1 MDLHYKV
8 LMTEAAW
15 QAVGEPEQFRP
26 GEREFYEKIGTDR
39 DEIERHVQRT
49 FTDGREM
56 VELEWNVGRYDADAR
71 IVPAAES

>member
-1 MDLHYKV
+1 MDLHYRV

-15 QAVGEPEQFRP
+15 QAVGEPEQFQP
-26 GEREFYEKIGTDR
+26 GEREFYGKIDTDR

-49 FTDGREM
+49 YTDGRET
-56 VELEWNVGRYDADAR
+56 VELEWNVSRYDADAR